1 MGFRRH
7 FVFIPRRIS
16 ISHLTIFPTF
26 TYKNPGDDTAH
37 ARLQRASDAYECLNR
52 PDGCDL
58 HESYQYSDDE
68 DGDFGEAFVFFSM
81 GGGGF
86 GFAPGSRAGGAAEF
100 FRHFWSADFDD
111 DHFDEQQR
119 SWEEVEQKRAERE
132 RRRQKDER
140 EAKKARQRRRDL
152 EAAAAERK
160 RWEKGCEK
168 REQAAH
174 AAAATASKAEALRE
188 NKNTQRVAAANDPPP
203 PSVVHRDS
211 NEITL
216 HLTRGKHVGDGK
228 VYPASAQLEVE
239 WKRKRDGPFSKVP
252 AYGAEQRDTTSTRV
266 VFTRQT
272 TVTIAGLAPQ
282 VKYRFRTRLVGGA
295 FGEESVYATTK
306 ETFVETDAVVETETA
321 AAEPVTT
328 ANATPGSHS
337 STHVWGYPSSSGK
350 KVSPTRKPS
359 SKAKQST
366 APPSTPPRVVPKA
379 SVAKKAKKR
388 TRERANE
395 EERRRALALERDRE
409 HVEIFAAVAKWEREE
424 EEHAKAQAA

>member
-16 ISHLTIFPTF
+16 ISHLTTFPTF
-26 TYKNPGDDTAH
+26 TDKNPGDDTAH
-37 ARLQRASDAYECLNR
+37 ARFQRASDAYECLNR

-188 NKNTQRVAAANDPPP
+188 NKSTQRVAAANAPPP
-203 PSVVHRDS
+203 PWVVHRDS

-216 HLTRGKHVGDGK
+216 HFSRRGVRRGVRVRHDQGNVRGDRNG
-228 VYPASAQLEVE
+228 
-239 WKRKRDGPFSKVP
+239 RG
-252 AYGAEQRDTTSTRV
+252 GACYDRERDTGVPLINAR
-266 VFTRQT
+266 F
-272 TVTIAGLAPQ
+272 GLS
-282 VKYRFRTRLVGGA
+282 LVIW
-295 FGEESVYATTK
+295 K
-306 ETFVETDAVVETETA
+306 EGF
-321 AAEPVTT
+321 
-328 ANATPGSHS
+328 
-337 STHVWGYPSSSGK
+337 
-350 KVSPTRKPS
+350 
-359 SKAKQST
+359 
-366 APPSTPPRVVPKA
+366 
-379 SVAKKAKKR
+379 
-388 TRERANE
+388 ANE
-395 EERRRALALERDRE
+395 ETFEQSETVDSTALDASPSRSKSIRRQEGEETHAGEGERRRTATRFGFRARSRTRRDFRRRRKVGTGRGGTRE
-409 HVEIFAAVAKWEREE
+409 GAGGVRLK
-424 EEHAKAQAA
+424 

>member
-16 ISHLTIFPTF
+16 ISHLTTFPTF
-26 TYKNPGDDTAH
+26 TDKNPGDDTAH
-37 ARLQRASDAYECLNR
+37 ARFQRASDAYECLNR

-174 AAAATASKAEALRE
+174 AAATTAFKAEALRE

-306 ETFVETDAVVETETA
+306 ETFVETETA